1 MVGISPSLR
10 ALGENLKYLQMR
22 ENVTRECFVQKL
34 GYDRVDYG
42 KLLWGEKNIR
52 LSTAERLAARTGFAL
67 SALVDTSFT
76 DDAGYRNRYLYKEI
90 NTLSVFLQAVN
101 HQMSLKRITMSD
113 ISQSLEMDKAELSR
127 ILNGQI
133 KNPTLKTLDRISSA
147 IGCRLSEL
155 LREGPK

>member
-1 MVGISPSLR
+1 MEENTPSLR
-10 ALGENLKYLQMR
+10 ALGENLKYLQMC
-22 ENVTRECFVQKL
+22 ENVTRECFAQKL

-52 LSTAERLAARTGFAL
+52 LNTAERIAARTGFAL

-76 DDAGYRNRYLYKEI
+76 DDAEYRNKYSYKEI

-101 HQMSLKRITMSD
+101 NQMNLRRITMSD
-113 ISQSLEMDKAELSR
+113 ISQHLEMDKAELSR

-133 KNPTLKTLDRISSA
+133 KNPTLKTLDMISIA

-155 LREGPK
+155 LREESK